1 MELRRRI
8 IYDESLQPGVAAVP
22 KVLKDELE
30 IEDSVEIVVSG
41 KRRLTLKAKE
51 IESEEERVYI
61 CPDDVKGLGISNNS
75 IATIRRPL
83 DQ

>member
-1 MELRRRI
+1 
-8 IYDESLQPGVAAVP
+8 LQPGVAAVP

-51 IESEEERVYI
+51 IESEEERVYV
-61 CPDDVKGLGISNNS
+61 CPDDVKSLGISNNS

-83 DQ
+83 EK

>member
-22 KVLKDELE
+22 KGLKDELD

-51 IESEEERVYI
+51 IESEEERVYV

-83 DQ
+83 EQ

>member
-22 KVLKDELE
+22 KVLKEELE

-41 KRRLTLKAKE
+41 KRRLTFKAKE
-51 IESEEERVYI
+51 IESEEERVHV

-83 DQ
+83 EQ